1 MIRHQIYAVAA
12 LILAVAATVAAADTR
27 LNSGQIA
34 TSLAAVSN
42 NGGLDLTAAQMRQ
55 AVLDNIRNYPGALPP
70 RALNF
75 PQLANLAQFT
85 VEINF
90 NFNSAVIRPESYRD
104 VGAIADALHNPILLG
119 YGFLVLGHTDSV
131 GGRMYNV
138 GLSQRR
144 AEAIVAAL
152 VNPFGIN
159 PAILQPVGMGEEQL
173 RDPAHPTSGVNRRVQ
188 LINVGKKFC
197 SAAPAS
203 SSSASERRFGY
214 QRKWPTPLNRR
225 QASAISWRYD

>member
-12 LILAVAATVAAADTR
+12 LVLAVAATVAAADTR

-131 GGRMYNV
+131 GGRVYNV

-152 VNPFGIN
+152 VDPFGIN

-197 SAAPAS
+197 
-203 SSSASERRFGY
+203 FGRSGEKFVC
-214 QRKWPTPLNRR
+214 Q
-225 QASAISWRYD
+225 